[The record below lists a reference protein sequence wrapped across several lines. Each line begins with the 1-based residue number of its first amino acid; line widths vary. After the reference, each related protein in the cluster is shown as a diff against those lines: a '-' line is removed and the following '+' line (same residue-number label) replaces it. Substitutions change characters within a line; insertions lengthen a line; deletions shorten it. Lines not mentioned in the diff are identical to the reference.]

1 MKPYEPPTFP
11 PWTGQVAP
19 LSKKVGPFRVTLI
32 DPPPRKRHRP
42 PNPWIIG
49 IGTALMVMAI
59 IALALAAARTIDVI
73 GTCAIERWM
82 R

>member
-11 PWTGQVAP
+11 PWTGQVS
-19 LSKKVGPFRVTLI
+19 LLE
-32 DPPPRKRHRP
+32 PRRRERT

-49 IGTALMVMAI
+49 IGTALMVAAI
-59 IALALAAARTIDVI
+59 IAIGLVAARTVDAV

>member
-1 MKPYEPPTFP
+1 MKPYEPPIFP
-11 PWTGQVAP
+11 PWTGQVSP
-19 LSKKVGPFRVTLI
+19 LL
-32 DPPPRKRHRP
+32 DPRRRARRP

-59 IALALAAARTIDVI
+59 IALGLAAARTIDAI